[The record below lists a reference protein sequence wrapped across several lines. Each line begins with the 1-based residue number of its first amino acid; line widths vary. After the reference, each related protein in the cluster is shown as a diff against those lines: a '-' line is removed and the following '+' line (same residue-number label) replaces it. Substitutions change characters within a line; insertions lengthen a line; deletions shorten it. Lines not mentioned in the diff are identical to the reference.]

1 MGDRPAAPGRA
12 AARLSS
18 GSITIVGLGPSGLE
32 RVSGRPREL
41 LLDGE
46 RQVIVRTLRHPAAQ
60 QLEALRPVASG
71 DDLYQAAATLED
83 VYPAL
88 ADRVVAAAAA
98 GAAVVLAV
106 PGSPLVGEATVPLV
120 QQRAAAASISVE
132 VVPGE
137 SFLDLVLAEVG
148 VDPLARGLQVLDGRD
163 LPDPLPLHLPTVIAQ
178 VDVPA
183 VLDEVRHRLGR
194 VLPGDA
200 SVIVLSDLGSHDARV
215 ETVPVA
221 QLALEHAGLRTTLYV
236 DPEPAGILGVIQT
249 MRRLRAECPWDRSQ
263 THHSLV
269 TNLIEEA
276 YELVEALSALP
287 RSAPAGDVDFAA
299 YAEVEDELGD
309 VLLQVLFHTTMA
321 EQAGAFDIED
331 VAETLRRK
339 LVRRHP
345 HVFGDAA
352 AETPEE
358 VLHSWE
364 RIKREEKGQADGSRL
379 GEVARGVPALTRAGE
394 MQRRAASV
402 GFDWDAAEPVGA
414 KLGEEVAELRE
425 VLDRPTEAEWELG
438 DLLFSLVNLA
448 RHLGLDPEV
457 ALRKA
462 TDRFEQR
469 FRHMESLADLDGL
482 TLEQLDELWERAKDA
497 EEKG

>member
-1 MGDRPAAPGRA
+1 M
-12 AARLSS
+12 
-18 GSITIVGLGPSGLE
+18 
-32 RVSGRPREL
+32 
-41 LLDGE
+41 
-46 RQVIVRTLRHPAAQ
+46 
-60 QLEALRPVASG
+60 
-71 DDLYQAAATLED
+71 
-83 VYPAL
+83 
-88 ADRVVAAAAA
+88 
-98 GAAVVLAV
+98 
-106 PGSPLVGEATVPLV
+106 
-120 QQRAAAASISVE
+120 
-132 VVPGE
+132 
-137 SFLDLVLAEVG
+137 
-148 VDPLARGLQVLDGRD
+148 
-163 LPDPLPLHLPTVIAQ
+163 
-178 VDVPA
+178 
-183 VLDEVRHRLGR
+183 
-194 VLPGDA
+194 
-200 SVIVLSDLGSHDARV
+200 
-215 ETVPVA
+215 
-221 QLALEHAGLRTTLYV
+221 
-236 DPEPAGILGVIQT
+236 
-249 MRRLRAECPWDRSQ
+249 
-263 THHSLV
+263 
-269 TNLIEEA
+269 
-276 YELVEALSALP
+276 
-287 RSAPAGDVDFAA
+287 
-299 YAEVEDELGD
+299 GD